1 MLPSFDE
8 SLNGVPILVDSKLAK
23 NESSLYGV
31 FLRCLPLYDFPMT
44 PIPGPTLLN
53 LWSSSCV
60 ACVKSSSPMNGLNGY

>member
-8 SLNGVPILVDSKLAK
+8 SLNLVPILMDSKLAE

-31 FLRCLPLYDFPMT
+31 ILRCLPLYGFPMA
-44 PIPGPTLLN
+44 PIPRPALLDP
-53 LWSSSCV
+53 LSSSCV